1 MNKYI
6 LSLFTASLLLI
17 SQQTIA
23 NVYGVVIG
31 IDAYKNYGTL
41 DGAVN
46 DAKILADSLNAIG
59 AKQVKL
65 LLDDK
70 ATRDEIKKAW
80 DEVSGQAKAG
90 DTVFFTYAGHGAQQ
104 PERVKGTEADGQDEF
119 YVLANFGEAG
129 SSTYERLID
138 DDLQEW
144 FSKRPDLNIILVSD
158 SCHSGT
164 MTRSY
169 KKSKLKYRKAQ
180 VGAITNDAL
189 PVSKSPDIVNEQ
201 KTKLDHVISF
211 SGVPD
216 HEEVPEI
223 DIENQPHGALSW
235 HFSKGLIGLAD
246 DNKDGS
252 VSLSELKSYLIEKVR
267 METEGQQHP
276 QISFVNDMALVSG
289 NINNIQNNKQGIVT
303 FSVSNNPTNTPLV
316 KSILDNLKG
325 IQLVNESGVLNWDVS
340 AKVIKDKSDK
350 VVFSFPTE
358 NVTKGY
364 QRKDPPADD
373 EKTQELIKLIQPV
386 IDGFLAKEIEDS
398 QISLEGEL
406 KPISFSINKGS
417 SHEAFVSSALEK
429 ILGIQLVESEKG
441 VLEWDVDGGVIRNQ
455 FNDVIYNFSVAE
467 NQTRAFRRKEQEGKD
482 VISPEIIARLQ
493 AVVNKFR
500 LIDKLK
506 LLSDGSLELKLQPGD
521 KLHSKGEAVT
531 FEVDHL
537 KYPYFT
543 LINLAVDGT
552 INFLYPSQD
561 KDSLNI
567 PENKPYKLE
576 LEVSE
581 PFGADH
587 FVAIVSDQPLAS
599 LHELLKKLNNS
610 SGSLEELRKT
620 LHIAL
625 KDTKYQMGVHASFT
639 AGSL

>member
-6 LSLFTASLLLI
+6 LSLFTASLLFI

-23 NVYGVVIG
+23 DVYGVVIG

-46 DAKILADSLNAIG
+46 DAKILADSLNGIG

-80 DEVSGQAKAG
+80 DEVSVQAKAG

-104 PERVKGTEADGQDEF
+104 PERIKGTEADGQDEF
-119 YVLANFGEAG
+119 YVLANFGESG
-129 SSTYERLID
+129 PNTYERLID

-180 VGAITNDAL
+180 VRAITNDAL
-189 PVSKSPDIVNEQ
+189 PVSSSPDIVNEQ

-235 HFSKGLIGLAD
+235 HFSKGLIGFAD

-276 QISFVNDMALVSG
+276 QISFVNDMALVG
-289 NINNIQNNKQGIVT
+289 NNKSNIQNKQGIVT
-303 FSVSNNPTNTPLV
+303 FSISNNPTNTPLV
-316 KSILDNLKG
+316 KSVLDDLKG
-325 IQLVNESGVLNWDVS
+325 IQLVNNERGSLDWDVS

-350 VVFSFPTE
+350 LVFFFPC
-358 NVTKGY
+358 
-364 QRKDPPADD
+364 
-373 EKTQELIKLIQPV
+373 
-386 IDGFLAKEIEDS
+386 
-398 QISLEGEL
+398 
-406 KPISFSINKGS
+406 
-417 SHEAFVSSALEK
+417 
-429 ILGIQLVESEKG
+429 
-441 VLEWDVDGGVIRNQ
+441 
-455 FNDVIYNFSVAE
+455 
-467 NQTRAFRRKEQEGKD
+467 
-482 VISPEIIARLQ
+482 
-493 AVVNKFR
+493 
-500 LIDKLK
+500 
-506 LLSDGSLELKLQPGD
+506 
-521 KLHSKGEAVT
+521 
-531 FEVDHL
+531 
-537 KYPYFT
+537 
-543 LINLAVDGT
+543 
-552 INFLYPSQD
+552 
-561 KDSLNI
+561 
-567 PENKPYKLE
+567 
-576 LEVSE
+576 
-581 PFGADH
+581 
-587 FVAIVSDQPLAS
+587 
-599 LHELLKKLNNS
+599 
-610 SGSLEELRKT
+610 
-620 LHIAL
+620 
-625 KDTKYQMGVHASFT
+625 
-639 AGSL
+639 

>member
-6 LSLFTASLLLI
+6 LSLFTASLLFI

-23 NVYGVVIG
+23 DVYGVVIG

-46 DAKILADSLNAIG
+46 DAKILADSLNGIG

-80 DEVSGQAKAG
+80 DEVSVQAKAG

-104 PERVKGTEADGQDEF
+104 PERIKGTEADGQDEF
-119 YVLANFGEAG
+119 YVLANFGESG
-129 SSTYERLID
+129 PNTYERLID

-180 VGAITNDAL
+180 VRAITNDAL
-189 PVSKSPDIVNEQ
+189 PVSSSPDIVNEQ

-235 HFSKGLIGLAD
+235 HFSKGLIGFAD

-276 QISFVNDMALVSG
+276 QISFVNDMALVG
-289 NINNIQNNKQGIVT
+289 NNKSNIQNKQGIVT
-303 FSVSNNPTNTPLV
+303 FSISNNPTNTPLV
-316 KSILDNLKG
+316 KSVLDDLKG
-325 IQLVNESGVLNWDVS
+325 IQLVNNERGSLDWDVS

-350 VVFSFPTE
+350 LVFSFPAE
-358 NVTKGY
+358 NITKGY
-364 QRKDPPADD
+364 KRKDQPADD

-386 IDGFLAKEIEDS
+386 IDGFLAKVIEDN
-398 QISLEGEL
+398 QISLEGDL
-406 KPISFSINKGS
+406 KPISFSINKDS
-417 SHEAFVSSALEK
+417 NHEAFANSALEK
-429 ILGIQLVESEKG
+429 LSGIQLVESEKG
-441 VLEWDVDGGVIRNQ
+441 ALEWDVDGGVIRNQ

-467 NQTRAFRRKEQEGKD
+467 NQTRAFRRKEQGKD
-482 VISPEIIARLQ
+482 VISPEIIERLQ
-493 AVVNKFR
+493 AVINKFR

-506 LLSDGSLELKLQPGD
+506 LLSDGSLEIKILPSD
-521 KLHSKGEAVT
+521 KLHAKGEAVT
-531 FEVDHL
+531 FEVDRL

-587 FVAIVSDQPLAS
+587 FVAIVSDKPLAS

-610 SGSLEELRKT
+610 SGSLEELRNT